1 MYRQNSFL
9 PLICVHMFYRLQ
21 FGRVTSSMSK
31 EKDRAVLCAI
41 GQITIKM
48 DLDDPKHLR
57 YVLDTVVESDDF
69 RQSAYGKR
77 FIDRLQKKLLRIKQ
91 EQAVGAATQP
101 TQDATVGLDELI
113 RLSDEKTQGLFRD
126 MDDIL
131 FQVASQ
137 HTTRTTQRLV
147 WFTVALTVINTIV
160 LFFVAYIVW
169 RLSMG

>member
-1 MYRQNSFL
+1 
-9 PLICVHMFYRLQ
+9 
-21 FGRVTSSMSK
+21 MSK

-41 GQITIKM
+41 GQITDKM
-48 DLDDPKHLR
+48 DLDDPKHLK
-57 YVLDTVVESDDF
+57 YVLDTVVKSDDF
-69 RQSAYGKR
+69 CRSEYGKR
-77 FIDRLQKKLLRIKQ
+77 FIGKMRDKLARLTK
-91 EQAVGAATQP
+91 EQAVYKTAQP
-101 TQDATVGLDELI
+101 VSYAQDTVGLDELI

-147 WFTVALTVINTIV
+147 WIVVALTLINTIV
-160 LFFVAYIVW
+160 LFFIAYVVW

>member
-1 MYRQNSFL
+1 
-9 PLICVHMFYRLQ
+9 MFSAHAGEGKQ
-21 FGRVTSSMSK
+21 DSMSK

-41 GQITIKM
+41 GQITDKM

-57 YVLDTVVESDDF
+57 YVLDTVVKSDDF
-69 RQSAYGKR
+69 RQSVYGTR
-77 FIDRLQKKLLRIKQ
+77 FIDKMRKKLVRITQ
-91 EQAVGAATQP
+91 EQAVYKTPDTGQALSVQSGS
-101 TQDATVGLDELI
+101 TVGLDELI
-113 RLSDEKTQGLFRD
+113 RQSDEKTQGLFRD

-147 WFTVALTVINTIV
+147 WFTVALTVINTII
-160 LFFVAYIVW
+160 LFFIAYVVW

>member
-1 MYRQNSFL
+1 
-9 PLICVHMFYRLQ
+9 
-21 FGRVTSSMSK
+21 MSK

-41 GQITIKM
+41 GQITDKM
-48 DLDDPKHLR
+48 DLDDVKHLR
-57 YVLDTVVESDDF
+57 YVLETVVKSDDF
-69 RQSAYGKR
+69 RQSVYGKR
-77 FIDRLQKKLLRIKQ
+77 FIERMRKKLVRITQ
-91 EQAVGAATQP
+91 EQAVYKAP
-101 TQDATVGLDELI
+101 DTVQQQAVQRESTIGLDELI
-113 RLSDEKTQGLFRD
+113 RQSDEKTQGLFRD

-147 WFTVALTVINTIV
+147 WFTVALTIINTIV